1 MPFSRALVLCAWFE
15 SRRHDSQ
22 AFILRFKSFRPS
34 NGQEY
39 GASRKNA
46 IQGKIQAQAAQKN
59 HCTLTIIYIGAM
71 L

>member
-1 MPFSRALVLCAWFE
+1 MTL
-15 SRRHDSQ
+15 
-22 AFILRFKSFRPS
+22 

-39 GASRKNA
+39 GATRKNA

-59 HCTLTIIYIGAM
+59 HCTLTIIYYSAM